1 MTVHNHGTEEGKGL
15 SCRERIVNGELKGE
29 CMTELTP
36 EKLRD
41 AAEVVDAYFQS
52 VCGLAGQSSLSVSL
66 RLKADG
72 IEAKNAKKAE
82 RDRAVEA
89 LSKHIYEGFDGWMY
103 APTAD
108 RIAKSLYDAGWRKTT
123 NAD

>member
-1 MTVHNHGTEEGKGL
+1 
-15 SCRERIVNGELKGE
+15 
-29 CMTELTP
+29 MTELTP

-82 RDRAVEA
+82 RDKVISE
-89 LSKHIYEGFDGWMY
+89 LSENIRDRFDGWMY

-108 RIAKSLYDAGWRKTT
+108 RIAESLYEAGWRK
-123 NAD
+123 AE